1 MSPNPGDYEII
12 ANHIHHTLCILDQ
25 GDRAFGIRP
34 KWHDLNELIKQIK
47 AYSNKRRVRD
57 MAVYSLYYKLHFIEM
72 KEDFDIRL
80 TKEGREYCGKRIRIS
95 SI

>member
-1 MSPNPGDYEII
+1 M
-12 ANHIHHTLCILDQ
+12 HDQ

-47 AYSNKRRVRD
+47 AYSNKRRE
-57 MAVYSLYYKLHFIEM
+57 VYSLYYKLHFIEM
-72 KEDFDIRL
+72 KEDFDVRL